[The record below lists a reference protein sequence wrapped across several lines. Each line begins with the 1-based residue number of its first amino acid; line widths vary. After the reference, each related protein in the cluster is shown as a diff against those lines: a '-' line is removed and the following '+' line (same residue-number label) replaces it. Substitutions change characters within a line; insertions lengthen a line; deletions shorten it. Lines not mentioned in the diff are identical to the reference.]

1 MRCLIF
7 IDSNPCQLNPMTEE
21 RGYETLPSNWILI
34 NIRSICDYSA
44 QTLHLVFNSSN
55 AYRRPIFEFVDFKDK
70 FNEKFT
76 WKRVLNNNSIFVSC
90 FTFQYWQKKN
100 CFLFHSTCIDIAA
113 EFIPNTKACSSYSS
127 FSRGS
132 FVLFLL
138 LLLLFFTFF
147 LHVYPFRCLS
157 HSITPSLSHEFAS
170 FASLVIFIGGV
181 LTYFAVSLCFTLF
194 ILVVAEI
201 ILSHVQCASSSLSH
215 THWVLMCVFVLSLS
229 WHRQRHR

>member
-1 MRCLIF
+1 M
-7 IDSNPCQLNPMTEE
+7 PTEG
-21 RGYETLPSNWILI
+21 RFSK
-34 NIRSICDYSA
+34 
-44 QTLHLVFNSSN
+44 
-55 AYRRPIFEFVDFKDK
+55 FVDFKDK
-70 FNEKFT
+70 FNEKFS

-90 FTFQYWQKKN
+90 FTFQYWQKKIVFCSIRHVLTLPLN
-100 CFLFHSTCIDIAA
+100 SYQIRKHAHHIHRLVEVLLFCFFCCCCCCFL
-113 EFIPNTKACSSYSS
+113 
-127 FSRGS
+127 
-132 FVLFLL
+132 L
-138 LLLLFFTFF
+138 FF
-147 LHVYPFRCLS
+147 LHVYPFRFLS
-157 HSITPSLSHEFAS
+157 HSITPSLLHEFAS